1 MYQQFQLEELE
12 KLRPDVIVIQQEST
26 QLKMEVQS
34 GTQLFNVGGEEIK
47 LTETRWTYEVEELIN
62 EYRSKADDEPEGMKE
77 GEVTDSE
84 DEDDDDKVASAEEPQ
99 PEPVQVKIVEAEG
112 PQRTKV
118 MNKKPLP
125 FDPAKMK
132 AAAAQ
137 RSKGANAATL
147 KSAAGNKPTGAR
159 KRPLNSTTAKQ
170 RAPKRFKKNPTL
182 DDVLY
187 QARRWLVPQ
196 KSWMLRNP
204 ETGCFGMSVR
214 HREGERTELTIAHTI
229 DCECLDV
236 RLLHICQH
244 AEDLVKKKS
253 IARRSRDAFVIA
265 SKIRLDLEL
274 SRPIPEEL
282 RFPPVPKQDIRRR
295 KREVKAEDRVIPVVD
310 VHRQQRLVEKWKNLE
325 AYKARRIW
333 KDW

>member
-1 MYQQFQLEELE
+1 
-12 KLRPDVIVIQQEST
+12 
-26 QLKMEVQS
+26 MEVQS
-34 GTQLFNVGGEEIK
+34 GTQLLNVGGEEIA
-47 LTETRWTYEVEELIN
+47 LTETQWTYEVEELIN
-62 EYRSKADDEPEGMKE
+62 EYRSKADDEPEGME
-77 GEVTDSE
+77 GGEVTDPE
-84 DEDDDDKVASAEEPQ
+84 DEDEDDKVASAQEAQ
-99 PEPVQVKIVEAEG
+99 PEPVQFKIVEAKRPDG
-112 PQRTKV
+112 TKV

-132 AAAAQ
+132 AAALGITAAR
-137 RSKGANAATL
+137 RSKGLNPATL
-147 KSAAGNKPTGAR
+147 KRAADIKPPGAR
-159 KRPLNSTTAKQ
+159 KRPLGSSTTTTKQ
-170 RAPKRFKKNPTL
+170 PAPKRFKKDPTL

-236 RLLHICQH
+236 RLLHICEH
-244 AEDLVKKKS
+244 AEELVKKKS

-265 SKIRLDLEL
+265 SKIRLEEQLL
-274 SRPIPEEL
+274 SSRPIPEEI
-282 RFPPVPKQDIRRR
+282 RFPAVAKQDIRRR

-310 VHRQQRLVEKWKNLE
+310 VHKQQRLVEKWKSLE